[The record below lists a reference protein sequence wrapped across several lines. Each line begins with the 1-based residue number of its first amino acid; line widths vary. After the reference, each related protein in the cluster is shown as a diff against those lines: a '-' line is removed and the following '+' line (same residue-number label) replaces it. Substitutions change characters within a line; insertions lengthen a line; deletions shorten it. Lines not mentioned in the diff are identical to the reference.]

1 MPIIAVFY
9 GIIVRM
15 FYKDNDPPHF
25 HAEYQGQ
32 SGKFDFEGKLLAGD
46 IRSRTALKLVEEWSE
61 VHKEELM
68 ANWEK
73 ARLGLPMER
82 ISPLD

>member
-15 FYKDNDPPHF
+15 FYKDHDPPHF

-32 SGKFDFEGKLLAGD
+32 SGKFDFDGTLIAGD
-46 IRSRTALKLVEEWSE
+46 IRSRTALKLIAEWADA
-61 VHKEELM
+61 HNEELM

-73 ARLGLPMER
+73 ARLGLPIER